1 MNQSTK
7 VAWVALSLLACAPA
21 ESLRPEPA
29 DQGQRAPE
37 HTHRSPPPVA
47 AGADASEAYQLSYA
61 AEAAGK
67 LDEAISALGKLP
79 APQRESYLAHYR
91 RGWLLY
97 CQGRFAEAVSAYS
110 KASALEPGSV
120 EARVAVL
127 LPLLAQKRWDDTANA
142 AQEVLKR
149 DPENYLATLRLAF
162 AKFSAKRFAEAEVS
176 YRKLRVLYPADLE
189 VRTGLAW
196 TALRLGQQREA
207 LAMFSEVLEKSH
219 RATRA
224 PPPASPRL
232 ARPRRSGKGRMLCRA
247 SRLSAWAWAALWLT
261 FGCSFVNPRA
271 QDELACRHYARETCA
286 RLSSCS
292 PWVIEQTYQTRP
304 RLQGGPDRPLRGL
317 ARTAGCALE
326 CSRRV
331 RLRRHDGARDV

>member
-1 MNQSTK
+1 MNQLSK
-7 VAWVALSLLACAPA
+7 AGWVALSLFACAPA
-21 ESLRPEPA
+21 ESLRPEPSA
-29 DQGQRAPE
+29 QLQPATEP
-37 HTHRSPPPVA
+37 HASAPPVA
-47 AGADASEAYQLSYA
+47 AGADASEAYQQSYA

-67 LDEAISALGKLP
+67 LDEAISALGRLP

-97 CQGRFAEAVSAYS
+97 CLSRFAEAVSAYR

-127 LPLLAQKRWDDTANA
+127 LPLLAQKRWDDTADA

-162 AKFSAKRFAEAEVS
+162 AKFSAKRFAEAELS

-207 LAMFSEVLEKSH
+207 HTMFSEVLEL
-219 RATRA
+219 A
-224 PPPASPRL
+224 PSNPSAL
-232 ARPRRSGKGRMLCRA
+232 AGLAEARPAKKRR
-247 SRLSAWAWAALWLT
+247 
-261 FGCSFVNPRA
+261 
-271 QDELACRHYARETCA
+271 
-286 RLSSCS
+286 
-292 PWVIEQTYQTRP
+292 
-304 RLQGGPDRPLRGL
+304 
-317 ARTAGCALE
+317 
-326 CSRRV
+326 
-331 RLRRHDGARDV
+331 